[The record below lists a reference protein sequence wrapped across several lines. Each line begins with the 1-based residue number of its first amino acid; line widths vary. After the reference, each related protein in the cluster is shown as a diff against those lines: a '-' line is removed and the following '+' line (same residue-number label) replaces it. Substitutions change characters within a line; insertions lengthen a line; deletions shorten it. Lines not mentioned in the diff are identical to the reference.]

1 MQRYALTFRV
11 KPGSQERV
19 RQLLADYEPPQWR
32 SDDGAL
38 LLGTSIFMKDDLVV
52 RFVEVEGNIG
62 RVMAHLSK
70 QPSIQKLERDLDEHL
85 LEPRDMSTP
94 QSARAFFERAMME
107 HVTTRTADAGALAG

>member
-38 LLGTSIFMKDDLVV
+38 LLGTSIFMKDDVVV